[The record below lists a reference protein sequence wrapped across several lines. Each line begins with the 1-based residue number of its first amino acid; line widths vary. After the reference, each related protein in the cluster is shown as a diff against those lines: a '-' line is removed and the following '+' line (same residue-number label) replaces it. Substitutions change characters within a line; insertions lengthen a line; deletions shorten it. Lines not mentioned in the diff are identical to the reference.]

1 VIAQIVLVF
10 ASVMGILGLL
20 AEARTPQEKRAV
32 DERPAEPAQSH
43 HGHCVPEGPA
53 LRGRVRRVEPSA
65 FTKLSALGVEEQ
77 RVHVVGDLVDAVASL
92 GDGYRVEARI
102 VVWQETD
109 ILKVPSSALFRH
121 GRDWNVFVVENSRA
135 VRRLIQIEHRNAV
148 EAEILKGLREGEVVV
163 VHPSEQLDDG
173 VRVQVR

>member
-1 VIAQIVLVF
+1 
-10 ASVMGILGLL
+10 M
-20 AEARTPQEKRAV
+20 
-32 DERPAEPAQSH
+32 
-43 HGHCVPEGPA
+43 
-53 LRGRVRRVEPSA
+53 
-65 FTKLSALGVEEQ
+65 EEQ